1 MFSVWLWIVTGSF
14 GFGMKNFSYDGIKW
28 DKRMG
33 DEARSQGPSASHIDE
48 AQAWWWLKVAKDLT
62 VSNGSC

>member
-1 MFSVWLWIVTGSF
+1 MFSAWLWIVTGSF

-33 DEARSQGPSASHIDE
+33 DKARSQGPLA
-48 AQAWWWLKVAKDLT
+48 
-62 VSNGSC
+62 